1 MSTLRISCVV
11 VDDEPMALNL
21 VESYVEK
28 TPFLELKKKCGSA
41 IEAMEFIKNEPVDL
55 LFLDIQMPDLTGIE
69 FSKMLPKE
77 TRVIFTTAFDQY
89 ALEGFKVE
97 ALDYLLKPFDYAEF
111 LTAANK
117 ASAWFSLVKG
127 SQQDVVSKEKE
138 FLFVK
143 SEYKQLRIKLA
154 DVLYFEGL
162 KDYIKIWLKDNPKP
176 VLTLMS
182 LKSLEEELPETQFM
196 RVHRSFIV
204 SLKNI
209 TEIERSQIIINNQR
223 ITVSEQYKP
232 KFQEFVNKNSFNT

>member
-1 MSTLRISCVV
+1 MENVKISCIII
-11 VDDEPMALNL
+11 DDEPMALNL
-21 VESYVEK
+21 VESYVLK
-28 TPFLELKKKCGSA
+28 TPYLELKKKFSSA
-41 IEAMEFIKNEPVDL
+41 IEAMEFLNSESVDL
-55 LFLDIQMPDLTGIE
+55 LFLDIQMPDLTGLE
-69 FSKMLPKE
+69 FSKMVPKK

-111 LTAANK
+111 LTATNK
-117 ASAWFSLVKG
+117 AREWFSLVN
-127 SQQDVVSKEKE
+127 SKVPIKEE

-143 SEYKQLRIKLA
+143 SEYKQLRIKLE

-162 KDYIKIWLKDNPKP
+162 KDYIKIWIRNNPKP
-176 VLTLMS
+176 ILTLMS
-182 LKSLEEELPETQFM
+182 LKSLEEYLPETDFL

-209 TEIERSQIIINNQR
+209 EVIERSQIIINNQR

-232 KFQEFVNKNSFNT
+232 KFLEYINNNSLLG